1 MRPIG
6 SQGVRFRI
14 TIILMA
20 AIGGLTAIAVGTVL
34 YVSASTSI
42 RNTLELMRNRAELT
56 ISAVER
62 GVFDHM
68 EPARDLIADLSR
80 RVTEGKLDIND
91 SKGLADVLSGALAPA
106 PQIGGVV
113 VWKPNGSGLWVDR
126 HSDGIHVETQASP
139 DRAEIV
145 DFLARA
151 EKTRGVQWGEP
162 YYREGATYITIAS
175 PLFRDG
181 TYVGVIAAG
190 VSVVALSNFVRH
202 ELTNSDVTAFVLYGK
217 DKVLAHPALLD
228 PQYSGQVSAKMPL
241 LSVDEIGDPVL
252 AQFPSLTPANL
263 PSRADFDVRD
273 TGNRGNGEVILSR
286 STDAFGPVPWQ
297 IGVHI
302 PVADVNQQFRRLA
315 VSIAISLGLSIA
327 ALVAAII
334 LARRIARPIRA
345 VSAAAGKI
353 EHLDLDAIDPLPGS
367 RIRELDEQAQSF
379 NRMVNGLRWF
389 RTYVPHQLVRRLIS
403 AADGPAT
410 EVREAVLTVMFT
422 DIVGFTPLSE
432 DMPAADVAAMLNR
445 HFEMLIRCIEA
456 EDGTIDKFIG
466 DAAMAFWGAP
476 ESTPDHAARACRA
489 ALCIAQALGAD
500 AAKSGAPVSVKIALH
515 TGPLIVGNIG
525 AQSRMNYTVIG
536 DTVNVCAR
544 IETLCGEFAKDGT
557 ATILVSGDVV
567 AAAGKGFRF
576 EPIGDRQVKGRARAV
591 EIWRLVGEA

>member
-1 MRPIG
+1 
-6 SQGVRFRI
+6 VRFRI
-14 TIILMA
+14 TIVLMV

-34 YVSASTSI
+34 FVSVSTSI

-80 RVTEGKLDIND
+80 RVTEGKLDISD
-91 SKGLADVLSGALAPA
+91 RSSVAEVLSGALASA

-113 VWKPNGSGLWVDR
+113 VWQASGSGLWVDR
-126 HSDGIHVETQASP
+126 HSDGIHVETEPSP
-139 DRAEIV
+139 DRAELV
-145 DFLARA
+145 DFLSRA
-151 EKTRGVQWGEP
+151 EKMKGVQWGAP

-181 TYVGVIAAG
+181 AYVGAIAAG

-202 ELTNSDVTAFVLYGK
+202 ELTNSAVTAFVLYGP

-228 PQYSGQVSAKMPL
+228 PEYSGLLSAKMPL
-241 LSVDEIGDPVL
+241 LSVDAIGDPVL
-252 AQFPSLTPANL
+252 AKFPSLPIADL
-263 PSRADFDVRD
+263 PSQDDFQVRD
-273 TGNRGNGEVILSR
+273 TGERGTGEVILSR
-286 STDAFGPVPWQ
+286 STDAFGSVPWQ

-315 VSIAISLGLSIA
+315 VSIAVSLGLFLA

-345 VSAAAGKI
+345 VSAAASKI
-353 EHLDLDAIDPLPGS
+353 EHLDLDSIEPLARS

-379 NRMVNGLRWF
+379 NRMVNALRWF
-389 RTYVPHQLVRRLIS
+389 RAYVPHQLVRRLINT
-403 AADGPAT
+403 AGGPAA
-410 EVREAVLTVMFT
+410 EVREAELTVMFT
-422 DIVGFTPLSE
+422 DISGFTPLSE
-432 DMPAADVAAMLNR
+432 SLPPGEVAEMLNR
-445 HFEMLIRCIEA
+445 HFEMLISCIEA
-456 EDGTIDKFIG
+456 EGGTVDKFIG

-476 ESTPDHAARACRA
+476 EDAPDHAARACRA
-489 ALCIAQALGAD
+489 ALGIARALEAS
-500 AAKSGAPVSVKIALH
+500 AAAGETSIRMKIALH

-544 IETLCGEFAKDGT
+544 IEKLCGEYAQDGT

-567 AAAGKGFRF
+567 AAAGDGFRF
-576 EPIGDRQVKGRARAV
+576 EPIGDRQVKGRAQSIA
-591 EIWRLVGEA
+591 IWRLVGETAAQTA